1 MKKGFILRI
10 SFLQLILLLGVIFLP
25 LSTVAQSSSEENRI
39 EHFAQTGISFSYSPH
54 SFKAWGSIKNA
65 KMALL
70 KGQIWHTKMNLG
82 DIETRWGSELIMANW
97 INYPLDGIGGPS
109 DNRWGFGLIPFHV
122 LIPLADDEIE
132 PFAAFSVGALYLN
145 DRLPAYDGASINY
158 LLDGGLGLNIP
169 LSSNRSL
176 QFGYKY
182 QHLSNGN
189 SRSENPGIDSHVF
202 FLNLLFSP

>member
-1 MKKGFILRI
+1 MGKRIIRRI
-10 SFLQLILLLGVIFLP
+10 SVAHLSLLLSVILIPYSAF
-25 LSTVAQSSSEENRI
+25 AQNSSDDYKI
-39 EHFAQTGISFSYSPH
+39 EHYAQTGISLSYSPH
-54 SFKAWGSIKNA
+54 SFKAWGSIQNA

-70 KGQIWHTKMNLG
+70 KGQLWHTKINMGGL
-82 DIETRWGSELIMANW
+82 ETRWGSELILANW

-109 DNRWGFGLIPFHV
+109 DDRWGFGLIPVHL
-122 LIPLADDEIE
+122 LIPITDDYIE
-132 PFAAFSVGALYLN
+132 PFAAFSAGAIYLN

-158 LLDGGLGLNIP
+158 ILDAGVGLNIP
-169 LSSNRSL
+169 LPVNRTI

-182 QHLSNGN
+182 QHISNGN